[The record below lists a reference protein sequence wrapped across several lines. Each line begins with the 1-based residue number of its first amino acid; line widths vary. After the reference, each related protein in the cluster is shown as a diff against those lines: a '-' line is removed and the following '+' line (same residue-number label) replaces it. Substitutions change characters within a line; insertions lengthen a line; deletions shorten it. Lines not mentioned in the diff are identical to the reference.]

1 MNCHCCK
8 IDLPENAKFCP
19 NCGTKVQ
26 LLCPHCKIE
35 VPENAK
41 FCHQC
46 GAVLQQKTT
55 KTQEITVLD
64 QNEKSEFKKQIDALI
79 DKEKYT
85 EALTVCEQKLQQDPN
100 NLEALNGKIDSLA
113 CLENLEEA
121 FSCLGEMQKR
131 FPDEP
136 LTLLDTFVLLFLS
149 EKYDLALETSEK
161 LLPKISQLDKD
172 DQGMTF
178 VLRAFILFTQKGE
191 NQQALEELKQAEKF
205 EGYFNQESKELYL
218 QVKTQ
223 LENLNNQ
230 EIIIGNDE
238 FRILYQNFSQN
249 FIEFIQTYCEEKNLH
264 TAVSMVSAAK
274 LTKLFNASIT
284 NGFNTLREI
293 LQPIGTEKL
302 AEELNAYEE
311 DLRTKTSRELEP
323 FLDEINELKKE
334 VIENTAS
341 SSTSGFIEGAV
352 KGYFFGVLGLLDS
365 FSEDKKSN
373 NAINEWN
380 TSFQEIIQTFINSR
394 VAFLGVLDS
403 LTEKY
408 PINYTFDDDIV
419 DQIEAENSGSNSN
432 LLPVLQEAAGAEDK
446 VYFTPDI
453 PAEKLGEAK
462 KSYAFIKSDEKVLC
476 LFDST
481 LFGGADDGAVFTDK
495 RFYWH
500 ELMDAPK
507 SVEYSSITNVWGK
520 EKLTLK
526 VKGETD
532 LYVDFTEDENK
543 LLKRMLN
550 AVLKNIC

>member
-8 IDLPENAKFCP
+8 TDLPENAKFCP

-46 GAVLQQKTT
+46 GAVLQQKTP

-64 QNEKSEFKKQIDALI
+64 QNEKSEFEKQIDALI

-100 NLEALNGKIDSLA
+100 NLEALNGKIDSLV

-136 LTLLDTFVLLFLS
+136 LTLLDTFVLLFSS

-161 LLPKISQLDKD
+161 LLPKISQLDKE

-178 VLRAFILFTQKGE
+178 VFRALILFTQKGE

-218 QVKTQ
+218 QLKTQ

-249 FIEFIQTYCEEKNLH
+249 FIEFIQTYCEEK
-264 TAVSMVSAAK
+264 
-274 LTKLFNASIT
+274 IYI
-284 NGFNTLREI
+284 LRC
-293 LQPIGTEKL
+293 LW
-302 AEELNAYEE
+302 
-311 DLRTKTSRELEP
+311 
-323 FLDEINELKKE
+323 FLPPN
-334 VIENTAS
+334 
-341 SSTSGFIEGAV
+341 
-352 KGYFFGVLGLLDS
+352 
-365 FSEDKKSN
+365 
-373 NAINEWN
+373 
-380 TSFQEIIQTFINSR
+380 
-394 VAFLGVLDS
+394 
-403 LTEKY
+403 
-408 PINYTFDDDIV
+408 
-419 DQIEAENSGSNSN
+419 
-432 LLPVLQEAAGAEDK
+432 
-446 VYFTPDI
+446 
-453 PAEKLGEAK
+453 
-462 KSYAFIKSDEKVLC
+462 
-476 LFDST
+476 
-481 LFGGADDGAVFTDK
+481 
-495 RFYWH
+495 
-500 ELMDAPK
+500 
-507 SVEYSSITNVWGK
+507 
-520 EKLTLK
+520 
-526 VKGETD
+526 
-532 LYVDFTEDENK
+532 
-543 LLKRMLN
+543 
-550 AVLKNIC
+550 